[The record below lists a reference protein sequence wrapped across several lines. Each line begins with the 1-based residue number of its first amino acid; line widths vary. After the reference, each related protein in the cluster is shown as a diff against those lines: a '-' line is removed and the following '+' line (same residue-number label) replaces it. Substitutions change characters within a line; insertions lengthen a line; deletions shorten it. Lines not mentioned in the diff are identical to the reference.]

1 MLRHVDT
8 SIQTPTRSFCRLRTS
23 RGYIEHAVSDI
34 TFVRLNV
41 YAHALTEL
49 GKSRVNSE
57 DTFTALRMVYEKCQG
72 AFACTVM
79 IAGFGILGFR

>member
-1 MLRHVDT
+1 MDYKERFLT
-8 SIQTPTRSFCRLRTS
+8 LAS
-23 RGYIEHAVSDI
+23 
-34 TFVRLNV
+34 RLNV
-41 YAHALTEL
+41 YAHALSEL

-57 DTFTALRMVYEKCQG
+57 DIFTALRTVYEKCQG

>member
-1 MLRHVDT
+1 MNFG
-8 SIQTPTRSFCRLRTS
+8 S
-23 RGYIEHAVSDI
+23 
-34 TFVRLNV
+34 LNV

>member
-1 MLRHVDT
+1 ML
-8 SIQTPTRSFCRLRTS
+8 S
-23 RGYIEHAVSDI
+23 
-34 TFVRLNV
+34 RLNV

-57 DTFTALRMVYEKCQG
+57 DIFTALRTVYEKCQG

>member
-1 MLRHVDT
+1 MAFACFHEA
-8 SIQTPTRSFCRLRTS
+8 RLFLTGAFS
-23 RGYIEHAVSDI
+23 
-34 TFVRLNV
+34 RLNV

-49 GKSRVNSE
+49 GKSRVNNE
-57 DTFTALRMVYEKCQG
+57 DIFTALRAGYEKCQG